1 VRVFLDTN
9 AIVSAVATRGL
20 CADVFRLILAEHD
33 LVVGEVVLDE
43 VAKVLRGRFKL
54 PSERVAEVED
64 LLRDYEVVA
73 KPKAA
78 DPVMVRDA
86 ADRWVLASARAAGVD
101 ALVTGDADL
110 LDIADEVPFRV
121 FTPRDFWNEAR
132 RGGR

>member
-1 VRVFLDTN
+1 MRVFLDTN
-9 AIVSAVATRGL
+9 VIVSAVATRGL
-20 CADVFRLILAEHD
+20 CADVFRLILAEHE

-43 VAKVLRGRFKL
+43 VRKVLQGRFKL
-54 PSERVAEVED
+54 PPERVAEVED

-73 KPKAA
+73 RPKAA

-101 ALVTGDADL
+101 AWVTGDADL
-110 LDIADEVPFRV
+110 LDVADEVPFRV

-132 RGGR
+132 RGVR

>member
-1 VRVFLDTN
+1 MRVFLDTN
-9 AIVSAVATRGL
+9 VIVSAVATRGL

-43 VAKVLRGRFKL
+43 VRRVLQARFKL
-54 PSERVAEVED
+54 PPERVAEVED
-64 LLRDYEVVA
+64 LLRDYEVVP
-73 KPKAA
+73 KPKAT
-78 DPVMVRDA
+78 DPVVVRDA

-110 LDIADEVPFRV
+110 LDVANEVPFRV
-121 FTPRDFWNEAR
+121 LSPRAFWSEAR